1 MNARRVTLF
10 TDGACSGN
18 PGPGGWGTILI
29 WGNHRKLLSGG
40 EPETTNNRMELTAV
54 IEALRAVPAEAGV
67 RVVTDSQYVMNGIT
81 RWLAGW
87 RKRGW
92 RTATG
97 SAVLNRDLWEALAAL
112 VGPRVTWEWV
122 RGHAGHAGNERVDAL
137 ARAQAREYARARPP
151 GAAAA
156 ARRAP
161 SGADAA
167 PGRSA
172 RGTAAGGPRPTYLS
186 LVDGHLRRH
195 ADWPACQ
202 DAVHRRAGARYKKCS
217 GADEERATVARWGL
231 TPAALAALDGA
242 ETSSAAGERG

>member
-1 MNARRVTLF
+1 MAEYWVDDGTILAY
-10 TDGACSGN
+10 TDGACIGN
-18 PGPGGWGTILI
+18 PGPGGWAALVASAEGV
-29 WGNHRKLLSGG
+29 RELSGG
-40 EPETTNNRMELTAV
+40 APETTNNRLELTAV
-54 IEALRAVPAEAGV
+54 IEALRAVPADAGL

-122 RGHAGHAGNERVDAL
+122 RGHTGHAGNERVDAL
-137 ARAQAREYARARPP
+137 ARARAREYARVRPP
-151 GAAAA
+151 GAPA

-161 SGADAA
+161 SGAEAA

-172 RGTAAGGPRPTYLS
+172 RGTTARGPGPSYLS
-186 LVDGHLRRH
+186 LVDGHL
-195 ADWPACQ
+195 
-202 DAVHRRAGARYKKCS
+202 
-217 GADEERATVARWGL
+217 
-231 TPAALAALDGA
+231 
-242 ETSSAAGERG
+242 